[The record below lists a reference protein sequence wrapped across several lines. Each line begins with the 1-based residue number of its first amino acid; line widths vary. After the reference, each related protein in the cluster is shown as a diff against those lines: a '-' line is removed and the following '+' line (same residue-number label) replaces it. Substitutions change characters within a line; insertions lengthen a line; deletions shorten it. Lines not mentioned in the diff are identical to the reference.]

1 MPIAVSCPG
10 CARRYQ
16 LDATLAGRKARCKG
30 CGREFRVPDAD
41 VDAAA
46 PKAAARA
53 APADDPDERPPP
65 RRAPAR
71 PSRPSRPSRAA
82 RRADAGLPPLV
93 KAALILLALLTIVP
107 GAALAAWIALVRGQ
121 PALAVPLLAILGV
134 EICLG
139 LAIVGHMKIVF
150 LAHAESTRVG
160 LATWFVPFYALGFV
174 ARRWEDAKGPFL
186 AHLAGVAGFILWAV
200 FVPPY
205 LKGGGRP
212 GAPGGAYVALI
223 VAGIP
228 DDDARG

>member
-16 LDATLAGRKARCKG
+16 LDAALAGKKARCKG
-30 CGREFRVPDAD
+30 CGREFRVPDAGAG
-41 VDAAA
+41 AAA
-46 PKAAARA
+46 PRAAARA
-53 APADDPDERPPP
+53 APAPADDPDERPPP
-65 RRAPAR
+65 RRAMAR
-71 PSRPSRPSRAA
+71 PTRAA
-82 RRADAGLPPLV
+82 PRADAGLPPLV
-93 KAALILLALLTIVP
+93 RAALILLALLTIVP

-139 LAIVGHMKIVF
+139 LAIVGHLKIVF
-150 LAHAESTRVG
+150 LADAESTRVG